1 MKQYHVY
8 KNINTGVNYIPFY
21 KLTNEEGSKKEYT
34 PYITNG
40 IITIEL
46 TPERKEQCEKIV
58 VNEDEFAKLSKELN
72 IKELSDCNS
81 NDLFENWGYVF
92 TLELYQISDEY
103 MKKHELDHKTRALYH
118 NPIYSSEFG
127 SINCAWSIKL

>member
-1 MKQYHVY
+1 MKQYHAY

-58 VNEDEFAKLSKELN
+58 INEDEFAKLSKELK

-81 NDLFENWGYVF
+81 NDLFEN
-92 TLELYQISDEY
+92 
-103 MKKHELDHKTRALYH
+103 
-118 NPIYSSEFG
+118 FG
-127 SINCAWSIKL
+127 DRKSVV